1 MHFRVG
7 LRSFGNP
14 KMRVAAYTRVS
25 TLKNQDCEV
34 QARELR
40 EYCTRRGWKIVA
52 EFSDTGF
59 SGAKDSRP
67 ALDKML
73 RAARRREFDVI
84 LVWKLDRLSRS
95 LRHLVNLLS
104 EFESL
109 GLALAS
115 LTDAIDFTTPQ
126 GKLMFALVSAFG
138 EFERSLIRERIMAGL
153 RAARARGARFGRPPI
168 DVDRQAVAELR
179 ASGASWRT
187 IAKRLGVSR
196 ATCMRTVPAR
206 PKIAAA

>member
-1 MHFRVG
+1 
-7 LRSFGNP
+7 
-14 KMRVAAYTRVS
+14 MRVAIYSRVS
-25 TLKNQDCEV
+25 TLHHGQDTEV

-40 EYCTRRGWKIVA
+40 EFAARRGWEIVA

-84 LVWKLDRLSRS
+84 LIWKLDRLARS
-95 LRHLVNLLS
+95 LRNLVNLLS

-109 GLALAS
+109 NVALVS
-115 LTDAIDFTTPQ
+115 LTDSLDLSTPQ
-126 GKLMFALVSAFG
+126 GRLMFQIIGAMS

-153 RAARARGARFGRPPI
+153 RTARARGARFGRPPV
-168 DVDRQAVAELR
+168 DVDHAAVAELR
-179 ASGASWRT
+179 ASGASWRA
-187 IAKRLGVSR
+187 ISRKLGVSR
-196 ATCMRTVPAR
+196 ATCMRAVPAR
-206 PKIAAA
+206 PKIAA

>member
-1 MHFRVG
+1 
-7 LRSFGNP
+7 
-14 KMRVAAYTRVS
+14 MRAAIYSRVS
-25 TLKNQDCEV
+25 TLNGQDPEV

-40 EYCTRRGWKIVA
+40 EHCARRGWTIAA
-52 EFSDTGF
+52 EFSDAGW

-153 RAARARGARFGRPPI
+153 RAARARGAKFGRPRVK
-168 DVDRQAVAELR
+168 VDTEKIQALR
-179 ASGASWRT
+179 AEGRSWRAISKKT
-187 IAKRLGVSR
+187 GLSR
-196 ATCMRTVPAR
+196 QTCLRALQIRHKT
-206 PKIAAA
+206 AA

>member
-1 MHFRVG
+1 
-7 LRSFGNP
+7 
-14 KMRVAAYTRVS
+14 MRVALYTRVS
-25 TLKNQDCEV
+25 TLKGQDCEV
-34 QARELR
+34 QAHELR
-40 EYCTRRGWKIVA
+40 EYCARRGWDIVT

-73 RAARRREFDVI
+73 RSARRREFDVI

-104 EFESL
+104 EFESI

-138 EFERSLIRERIMAGL
+138 EFERSLIRERILSGL
-153 RAARARGARFGRPPI
+153 ALARAKGTKFGRPRVA
-168 DVDRQAVAELR
+168 VDAARIASLR
-179 ASGASWRT
+179 GAGRSWSEICHET
-187 IAKRLGVSR
+187 GLSR
-196 ATCMRTVPAR
+196 GTAQRAFHSL
-206 PKIAAA
+206 PKIPSLPKNPAITGSENG

>member
-1 MHFRVG
+1 MTTTRCVI
-7 LRSFGNP
+7 
-14 KMRVAAYTRVS
+14 YTRVS
-25 TLKNQDCEV
+25 TLHGQDCEV

-40 EYCTRRGWKIVA
+40 EYCARRGWEIVA

-59 SGAKDSRP
+59 SGARASRP

-73 RAARRREFDVI
+73 RSARRREFDVL

-104 EFESL
+104 EFESI

-138 EFERSLIRERIMAGL
+138 EFERSLIRERILSGL
-153 RAARARGARFGRPPI
+153 ALARARGAKFGRPRVA
-168 DVDRQAVAELR
+168 VDTAHIQSLRNAGLSWRAISKDMGLSRQTCLR
-179 ASGASWRT
+179 ALQT
-187 IAKRLGVSR
+187 
-196 ATCMRTVPAR
+196 R
-206 PKIAAA
+206 PKTAAA

>member
-1 MHFRVG
+1 MTTTRC
-7 LRSFGNP
+7 
-14 KMRVAAYTRVS
+14 AIYTRVS
-25 TLKNQDCEV
+25 TLHGQDCEV

-40 EYCTRRGWKIVA
+40 EYCARRGWEIVA

-73 RAARRREFDVI
+73 RSARRREFDVL

-95 LRHLVNLLS
+95 LRHLVNVFS
-104 EFESL
+104 EFESI

-138 EFERSLIRERIMAGL
+138 EFERSLIRERILSGL
-153 RAARARGARFGRPPI
+153 ALPRARGAKFGRPRVI
-168 DVDRQAVAELR
+168 VDTEKIQELR

-187 IAKRLGVSR
+187 ISKRLGLSR
-196 ATCMRTVPAR
+196 QTAIRALENR

>member
-1 MHFRVG
+1 MSARV
-7 LRSFGNP
+7 
-14 KMRVAAYTRVS
+14 VIYTRVS
-25 TLKNQDCEV
+25 TLHGQDCEN

-40 EYCTRRGWKIVA
+40 EYCARRGWTIAA

-168 DVDRQAVAELR
+168 NVDGQAVAELR
-179 ASGASWRT
+179 ASGASWRM
-187 IAKRLGVSR
+187 ISKRLGVSR
-196 ATCMRTVPAR
+196 ATCMRAVPVR

>member
-1 MHFRVG
+1 
-7 LRSFGNP
+7 
-14 KMRVAAYTRVS
+14 MRVAIYTRVS
-25 TLKNQDCEV
+25 TLKGQDCEV
-34 QARELR
+34 QAHELR
-40 EYCTRRGWKIVA
+40 EYCARRGWEIVA

-73 RAARRREFDVI
+73 RSARRREFDVL

-104 EFESL
+104 EFESI

-138 EFERSLIRERIMAGL
+138 EFERSLIRERILSGL
-153 RAARARGARFGRPPI
+153 ALARAKGTKFGRPRVA
-168 DVDRQAVAELR
+168 VDAARIALLR
-179 ASGASWRT
+179 SAGHSWSAICREM
-187 IAKRLGVSR
+187 RLSKGTAQR
-196 ATCMRTVPAR
+196 ALHNLPKNPLLPKNPA
-206 PKIAAA
+206 ITGSENG

>member
-1 MHFRVG
+1 
-7 LRSFGNP
+7 
-14 KMRVAAYTRVS
+14 MRVALYTRVS
-25 TLKNQDCEV
+25 TLKGQDCEV

-40 EYCTRRGWKIVA
+40 EYCARRGWEIVN

-73 RAARRREFDVI
+73 RSARRREFDVL

-104 EFESL
+104 EFESI
-109 GLALAS
+109 GLSLAS

-138 EFERSLIRERIMAGL
+138 EFERSLIRERILSGL
-153 RAARARGARFGRPPI
+153 ALARARGTTFGRPRVT
-168 DVDRQAVAELR
+168 VDAARIASLR
-179 ASGASWRT
+179 SAGRSWSAICHET
-187 IAKRLGVSR
+187 GLSR
-196 ATCMRTVPAR
+196 GTAQRALKNL
-206 PKIAAA
+206 PKIPTLPKNPMIPHSTNR